1 VRKHLDTL
9 GFTAAETTA
18 YACGNPNMI
27 ENVKGVLQRAG
38 YPKESFHQEIYWVA
52 EKGE

>member
-1 VRKHLDTL
+1 
-9 GFTAAETTA
+9 
-18 YACGNPNMI
+18 MI

-38 YPKESFHQEIYWVA
+38 FPREFVKQEVYWVA